1 MKKLTGILLTLCAI
15 ILAAMPKWSDFM
27 WQQHENVEKIYV
39 IPLHENVLD
48 TVQSQLEKNGES
60 YALTEYTLTV
70 SDPVLDQKEVQ
81 ETKLMYFDTTDTVQ
95 ILKQA
100 DRSLEYEKDGY
111 FGTLYLDATELRVG
125 TAMPGTEAAN
135 TGYTFLS
142 GPESREESESD
153 EDTLSVRTELTYV
166 GTVSRLEAQT
176 ATAAAMYTA
185 QKGENQKRI
194 TFAVLAAAMLF
205 LLGLFLGLPREHRKR
220 AAEDSLDELMKPSAV
235 PVSAAPEIT
244 PAVRPETRGST
255 GQTVSRPA
263 HESAQEAE
271 VHTPKF
277 LTYLERSSD
286 DTMKGED

>member
-15 ILAAMPKWSDFM
+15 ILAAMPRWSDFM
-27 WQQHENVEKIYV
+27 WQQPETVAETYV

-60 YALTEYTLTV
+60 YTLTEYTLTV
-70 SDPVLDQKEVQ
+70 SDPVLEQKEVQ
-81 ETKLMYFDTTDTVQ
+81 ETKLMYFDTADTVQ

-111 FGTLYLDATELRVG
+111 FGTLYLDATELRIG
-125 TAMPGTEAAN
+125 TAIPGTEAAN
-135 TGYTFLS
+135 MGYTFLS
-142 GPESREESESD
+142 GPESREASESD
-153 EDTLSVRTELTYV
+153 EDTQPVRTELTYV

-176 ATAAAMYTA
+176 ATAAAVYTA

-194 TFAVLAAAMLF
+194 TFAVLVAAILF
-205 LLGLFLGLPREHRKR
+205 LLGLFLGLPRKCRKR
-220 AAEDSLDELMKPSAV
+220 AVADSLDELMKPTAV

-244 PAVRPETRGST
+244 PPVKPETRGSA

-263 HESAQEAE
+263 HESAQESE

-277 LTYLERSSD
+277 LTYLERSGD
-286 DTMKGED
+286 ETTKGEE

>member
-1 MKKLTGILLTLCAI
+1 MKKLIGILLTLCVIA
-15 ILAAMPKWSDFM
+15 LAAMPRWSDFM
-27 WQQHENVEKIYV
+27 WQQPETIAETYV

-60 YALTEYTLTV
+60 YTLTEYTLTV

-81 ETKLMYFDTTDTVQ
+81 ETKLMYFNTADTVQ
-95 ILKQA
+95 ILKLA

-125 TAMPGTEAAN
+125 TAIPGTEAAN
-135 TGYTFLS
+135 MGYTFLS
-142 GPESREESESD
+142 GPEGREASESN

-176 ATAAAMYTA
+176 ATAAAVYTA
-185 QKGENQKRI
+185 QKGEKQRRI
-194 TFAVLAAAMLF
+194 TFAVLAAAILF
-205 LLGLFLGLPREHRKR
+205 LLGLFLGLPRKRRKR
-220 AAEDSLDELMKPSAV
+220 AAEGSLEELMKPSAV

-244 PAVRPETRGST
+244 PAVKPETRGSA

-263 HESAQEAE
+263 HESVQESK

-277 LTYLERSSD
+277 LTYLERSGD